1 MELKIDPE
9 AVNKL
14 VADAVLNS
22 AIGEAVK
29 KAVEKEIANLNR
41 GYDNPLESVVRNH
54 VAEIVRTVLREEHG
68 EAIKARLHNGHH
80 LMGQQ
85 TSQHDQQPLLQS
97 LATTQHG

>member
-29 KAVEKEIANLNR
+29 KAVEKELANLSR
-41 GYDNPLESVVRNH
+41 GYDNPLEIVVRTH
-54 VAEIVRTVLREEHG
+54 VADIALTVLREEHG
-68 EAIKARLHNGHH
+68 TAIREKIAAALSLKLSDAFINRVCEKAVERY
-80 LMGQQ
+80 
-85 TSQHDQQPLLQS
+85 
-97 LATTQHG
+97 

>member
-1 MELKIDPE
+1 MELKIDPG

-29 KAVEKEIANLNR
+29 RAIEKEIANLSR

-54 VAEIVRTVLREEHG
+54 VAEIARSVLLEEHG
-68 EAIKARLHNGHH
+68 EAIRAKLSVALAAKLSDEFIDRVCEKAAERY
-80 LMGQQ
+80 
-85 TSQHDQQPLLQS
+85 
-97 LATTQHG
+97 